1 MVTIILGGQ
10 NNEQIQMEIEI
21 ILQKV
26 IIISEKILNVIYSEL
41 DYNYLSQAI
50 KSQKHNSF
58 FINSAIIKN
67 EFSVL
72 SQIIQNVKLIEFIIN
87 GNIEMDD
94 LFQKF
99 WITAIIIIIITMI
112 TC

>member
-99 WITAIIIIIITMI
+99 WITAIIITMI

>member
-41 DYNYLSQAI
+41 DYNYLYLSQAI

-99 WITAIIIIIITMI
+99 WIAAIIITMI

>member
-1 MVTIILGGQ
+1 
-10 NNEQIQMEIEI
+10 MEIEI

-99 WITAIIIIIITMI
+99 WITAIIITMI

>member
-10 NNEQIQMEIEI
+10 NNEQIQIEIEI

-99 WITAIIIIIITMI
+99 WITAIIITMI

>member
-10 NNEQIQMEIEI
+10 NNEQNQMEIEI

-99 WITAIIIIIITMI
+99 WITAIIITMI